1 MEEIA
6 PGVMHWQAPH
16 PSIGADVS
24 SYWLPQLRTLLD
36 PLAVP
41 DEVDG
46 VQHILLSC
54 RHHVRDSLEVR
65 TRFGAVVRAPRTG
78 MHEFE
83 EDTPIVPYDFGESLA
98 GGAVIAH
105 EVNAISPDETAF
117 HIPAVN
123 ALAIADGAIRYG
135 DDLHF
140 VPDEYMDDP
149 EETKDRPQAGLRP
162 PGRRARLRRPA
173 ARTRHADRERR
184 PRGAA
189 ALFREMRR
197 SLGCFLGAWGE
208 FSTRISR
215 RPSRPRRRASSGM
228 GSCRS
233 LRPRARSRWSRS
245 SRVPAIRR
253 RSDGLVS
260 R

>member
-1 MEEIA
+1 LQDLLQNDAMEEIA

-16 PSIGADVS
+16 PGIGADVS

-41 DEVDG
+41 DEVEG

-54 RHHVRDSLEVR
+54 RHHARDSLEVR
-65 TRFGAVVRAPRTG
+65 ARFGAVVRAPRTG

-83 EDTPIVPYDFGESLA
+83 DGTPIVPYDFGESLA
-98 GGAVIAH
+98 GGAVTAY

-117 HIPAVN
+117 HIPAAN

-149 EETKDRPQAGLRP
+149 EETKAGLKSAF
-162 PGRRARLRRPA
+162 ARLADELDFDVLLLAHGKPIPSGGREALRRFA
-173 ARTRHADRERR
+173 Q
-184 PRGAA
+184 
-189 ALFREMRR
+189 
-197 SLGCFLGAWGE
+197 
-208 FSTRISR
+208 
-215 RPSRPRRRASSGM
+215 
-228 GSCRS
+228 
-233 LRPRARSRWSRS
+233 
-245 SRVPAIRR
+245 
-253 RSDGLVS
+253 
-260 R
+260 